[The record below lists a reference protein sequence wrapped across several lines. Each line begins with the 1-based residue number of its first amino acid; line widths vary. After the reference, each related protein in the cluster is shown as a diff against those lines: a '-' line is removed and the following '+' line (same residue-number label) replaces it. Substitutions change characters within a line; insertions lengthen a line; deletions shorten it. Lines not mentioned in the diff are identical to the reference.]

1 MNGEW
6 YNYTKKARNRS
17 KLLSL
22 VRSWSVVSFVEIL
35 KSTASHPFQMP
46 GVRLSQCQMLFLR
59 LSRDRFAFGLVRIH
73 CCGCLVGALSLDVT
87 GLLALVASSLGGGLG
102 GAVTGEMSDFA
113 AVVALLALGA
123 VAWKLLEEVK

>member
-1 MNGEW
+1 
-6 YNYTKKARNRS
+6 
-17 KLLSL
+17 
-22 VRSWSVVSFVEIL
+22 
-35 KSTASHPFQMP
+35 MP

-73 CCGCLVGALSLDVT
+73 CCGCLVGALSLDVA

>member
-1 MNGEW
+1 V
-6 YNYTKKARNRS
+6 A
-17 KLLSL
+17 
-22 VRSWSVVSFVEIL
+22 
-35 KSTASHPFQMP
+35 
-46 GVRLSQCQMLFLR
+46 
-59 LSRDRFAFGLVRIH
+59 
-73 CCGCLVGALSLDVT
+73 